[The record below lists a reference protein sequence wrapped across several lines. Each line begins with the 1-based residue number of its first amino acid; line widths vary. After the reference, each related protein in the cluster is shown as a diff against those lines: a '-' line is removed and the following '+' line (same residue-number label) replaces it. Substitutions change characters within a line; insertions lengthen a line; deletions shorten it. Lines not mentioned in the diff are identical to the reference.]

1 MQIVSPRRLLRV
13 KETQTPLL
21 TKLLPAKL
29 LPAKLLPAKLRS
41 PFQMK
46 PRRKKALPLN
56 LQPRRKAAK
65 TNRPRGFLDA

>member
-29 LPAKLLPAKLRS
+29 LPAKLRS

-56 LQPRRKAAK
+56 LQPPRKAAK